1 MAERFSKDYSFD
13 GKPVPVDWQP
23 FLLRPDAPLEG
34 WALPE
39 RIKAMKNRPDNP
51 LHLRAKQL
59 GLPLVERD
67 WIPNSR
73 RALAANEYVR
83 ELGGLEK
90 LHAYH
95 SAVNARYWGQGEDL
109 SKLDVLEAAARDAG
123 IDPAG
128 VREAVESGTY
138 DQRID
143 DGIAKANA
151 MGIHAVPTY
160 VFFDG
165 ERPIGA
171 IQGAQEYAVFERA
184 AAQLGL
190 TPQR

>member
-1 MAERFSKDYSFD
+1 VAERFAKDYSFD
-13 GKPVPVDWQP
+13 GQPVTVDWQP
-23 FLLRPDAPLEG
+23 FLLRPEAPAEG

-51 LHLRAKQL
+51 LHLRAKEL

-67 WIPNSR
+67 WVPSSR
-73 RALAANEYVR
+73 PALAANEFVR
-83 ELGGLEK
+83 EQGGLTK

-95 SAVNARYWGQGEDL
+95 SAVNARYWGKGEDL
-109 SKLDVLEAAARDAG
+109 SKVDVLEAAARDAG
-123 IDPAG
+123 VDPAG
-128 VREAVESGTY
+128 LREAVESGTY
-138 DQRID
+138 AQRID
-143 DGIAKANA
+143 DGMRAAHA

-165 ERPIGA
+165 DRPIGA
-171 IQGAQEYAVFERA
+171 IQGAQEYAVFQRA

-190 TPQR
+190 TRR